1 MKRSKFI
8 LAFLFSMLLGTI
20 VMLQFGVPAYGIL
33 FGVLAFMPSPDGIL
47 SDNPV
52 SGITEK
58 DAKEL
63 LDKVKSEV
71 STLFN
76 ERSKG
81 LVKDEDYQLMVSE
94 LKENVKPLE
103 GLSEKSD
110 KLAKALEE
118 ISKDIETLKENTTPY
133 SIDPR
138 KEKAEFLKALEDGAA
153 KLKAQGGGN
162 VTIDKTV
169 GTMSIA
175 SSTTGTIPQA
185 DREAGIARQLRQM
198 FTIRSLSRV
207 FPIMSRTAEWVEQ
220 EAVEGGADMTAE
232 GAVKSQVSW
241 SYKVGTANVEK
252 ITDYVKITTEMLD
265 DVPGMMGEID
275 GELVYRIDLKE
286 ESQLLS
292 GTGVSPQIYGIT
304 SYAQTLDLAALAGT
318 ITAPNYYDVLGADI
332 TQIRVNGKGELAAN
346 AIVLN
351 PVDVFLMIH
360 STKDTT
366 NDYVKPITV
375 IPNVSGNGLGQVY
388 IWGVPVIESDTIPAG
403 SYLVADMS
411 RFNIRDKSGLQI
423 QLGYENDD
431 FTKNL
436 VTIRGEKRLASYA
449 KSNYTEA
456 FIYDT
461 FANGIVFL
469 TKSS

>member
-1 MKRSKFI
+1 
-8 LAFLFSMLLGTI
+8 
-20 VMLQFGVPAYGIL
+20 
-33 FGVLAFMPSPDGIL
+33 
-47 SDNPV
+47 
-52 SGITEK
+52 
-58 DAKEL
+58 
-63 LDKVKSEV
+63 
-71 STLFN
+71 
-76 ERSKG
+76 
-81 LVKDEDYQLMVSE
+81 
-94 LKENVKPLE
+94 
-103 GLSEKSD
+103 
-110 KLAKALEE
+110 
-118 ISKDIETLKENTTPY
+118 
-133 SIDPR
+133 
-138 KEKAEFLKALEDGAA
+138 
-153 KLKAQGGGN
+153 
-162 VTIDKTV
+162 
-169 GTMSIA
+169 
-175 SSTTGTIPQA
+175 
-185 DREAGIARQLRQM
+185 
-198 FTIRSLSRV
+198 LSRV
-207 FPIMSRTAEWVEQ
+207 FPINSNQAEWVQ
-220 EAVEGGADMTAE
+220 QGTVEGSAANTAE
-232 GAVKSQVSW
+232 GAAKSQLSW
-241 SYKVGTANVEK
+241 SYAVASAKVQK

-275 GELVYRIDLKE
+275 SELTYKIDLQE

-292 GTGVSPQIYGIT
+292 GTGVSPYLYGIT
-304 SYAQTLDLAALAGT
+304 SYAQTLDLASLAGT
-318 ITAPNYYDVLGADI
+318 ITAPNYFDVLGADI

-351 PVDVFLMIH
+351 PVDIFLMIH

-388 IWGVPVIESDTIPAG
+388 IWGVPVIESDTMPAG

-436 VTIRGEKRLASYA
+436 VTIRGEKRLVSYA

-461 FANGIVFL
+461 FAAGILFL